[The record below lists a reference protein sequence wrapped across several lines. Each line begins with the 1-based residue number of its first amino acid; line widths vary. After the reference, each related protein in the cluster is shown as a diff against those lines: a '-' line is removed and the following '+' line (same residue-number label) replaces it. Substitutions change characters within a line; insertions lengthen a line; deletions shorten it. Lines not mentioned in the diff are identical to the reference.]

1 MKFFVDFEATQY
13 TEEIIQI
20 GCVCENGK
28 TFNTYVRPAKD
39 HKVGKFVKELTHITD
54 EMLAEAPD
62 ADTAFMDFCLWV
74 TENSNYEPAEYYCY
88 GDSDTRFLT
97 RTAKYMTKFMPH
109 MFAMSMANSLK
120 DYSAEVKQFFM
131 AGPISLFHVFS
142 LIEKDPAEQKHNALE
157 DALMLK
163 EVVNRL
169 HNECSREDG
178 EKIAKAKVEA
188 KIKAKEVEPPK
199 TYSGKKPV
207 PEVVKKWLQG
217 IGRWNADT
225 QATEENYRVKATFTL
240 EPTKVKYFDNVE
252 TAALWVI
259 HFWAKGRSVKSP
271 GHIQDTIKAI
281 KNCPNYHGFTWE
293 IVEKEE
299 K

>member
-62 ADTAFMDFCLWV
+62 ADMAFANFYIWV
-74 TENSNYEPAEYYCY
+74 SENSNYEPAEYYCY
-88 GDSDTRFLT
+88 GDSDPRFLVK
-97 RTAKYMTKFMPH
+97 TAKYMKKFMPH
-109 MFAMSMANSLK
+109 MFAMSLANSLK
-120 DYSAEVKQFFM
+120 DYSNEVKQFFM
-131 AGPISLFHVFS
+131 SGPISLFRVFS
-142 LIEKDPAEQKHNALE
+142 LIEKDPEEQKHNALE

-169 HNECSREDG
+169 HNECSKEDK
-178 EKIAKAKVEA
+178 EKLAKAKVDA
-188 KIKAKEVEPPK
+188 KLKAKEVEPPK
-199 TYSGKKPV
+199 EYKGKKPI
-207 PEVVKKWLQG
+207 PEVVKKWVQG

-225 QATEENYRVKATFTL
+225 QATEESYRVKATFTL
-240 EPTKVKYFDNVE
+240 DPTKVKYFDNVE

-259 HFWAKGRSVKSP
+259 HFWAKGRSVKNP
-271 GHIQDTIKAI
+271 VHIQDTIKAI

-293 IVEKEE
+293 VKEKED

>member
-1 MKFFVDFEATQY
+1 MNFYLDFEATQFS
-13 TEEIIQI
+13 EHIISI
-20 GCVCENGK
+20 GCIADNGNK
-28 TFNTYVRPAKD
+28 FNTLVKPPKGD
-39 HKVGKFVKELTHITD
+39 KVGKFVKELTHITD

-62 ADTAFMDFCLWV
+62 ADTAFTNFYTWV
-74 TENSNYEPAEYYCY
+74 IENANYEPAEYYCY
-88 GDSDTRFLT
+88 GDSDSRFLT

-109 MFAMSMANSLK
+109 MFAMSVANSLK
-120 DYSAEVKQFFM
+120 DYSAEVKRFFM
-131 AGPISLFHVFS
+131 AGPISLFRVFS

-157 DALMLK
+157 DAIMLK

-169 HNECSREDG
+169 HNECSQEDK
-178 EKIAKAKVEA
+178 EKLAKTKAEA
-188 KIKAKEVEPPK
+188 KIKAKETEPPK
-199 TYSGKKPV
+199 EYKGKKPI
-207 PEVVKKWLQG
+207 PEVVKKWIQG
-217 IGRWNADT
+217 VGRWNADT

-240 EPTKVKYFDNVE
+240 DPTKVKYFDNIE

-293 IVEKEE
+293 IVENTPM
-299 K
+299 

>member
-20 GCVCENGK
+20 GCVCENGN
-28 TFNTYVRPAKD
+28 TFSTYVHPAKD
-39 HKVGKFVKELTHITD
+39 HKVGKFVKELTHISD
-54 EMLAEAPD
+54 EMLADAPD
-62 ADTAFMDFCLWV
+62 ADLAFANFYLWV
-74 TENSNYEPAEYYCY
+74 SENSNYEPAEYYCY
-88 GDSDTRFLT
+88 GDSDPRFLVK
-97 RTAKYMTKFMPH
+97 TAKYMKKFMPH
-109 MFAMSMANSLK
+109 MFAMSLANSLK
-120 DYSAEVKQFFM
+120 DYSNEVKQFFM
-131 AGPISLFHVFS
+131 AGPISLFRVFS

-157 DALMLK
+157 DAIMLK

-169 HNECSREDG
+169 HNECSQEDK
-178 EKIAKAKVEA
+178 EKLAKTKAEA
-188 KIKAKEVEPPK
+188 KMKAKETEPPK
-199 TYSGKKPV
+199 EYKGKKPI
-207 PEVVKKWLQG
+207 PEVVKKWIQG

-225 QATEENYRVKATFTL
+225 QATEESYRVKATFTL
-240 EPTKVKYFDNVE
+240 DPTKVKYFDNLE

-271 GHIQDTIKAI
+271 VHIQDTIKAI

-293 IVEKEE
+293 VKEKED